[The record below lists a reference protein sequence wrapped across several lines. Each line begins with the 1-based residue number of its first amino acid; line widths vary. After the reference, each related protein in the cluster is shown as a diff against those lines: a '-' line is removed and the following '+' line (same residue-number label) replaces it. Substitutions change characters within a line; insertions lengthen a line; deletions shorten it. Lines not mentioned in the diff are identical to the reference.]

1 MLALY
6 LWDGGVKFFNG
17 FMDPQVPNGSGS
29 FLGALQLILY
39 VIYKD
44 WKNTNND
51 SATSSPPPEKE
62 AKLQDVYQMSQ
73 VEKEQGRVD
82 QMSQVEKGYVFKW
95 AKWKRDFMGRQKL
108 IVWNG
113 H

>member
-1 MLALY
+1 
-6 LWDGGVKFFNG
+6 
-17 FMDPQVPNGSGS
+17 MDPQVPNGSGS

-62 AKLQDVYQMSQ
+62 AKVQDVYQMSQ

-82 QMSQVEKGYVFKW
+82 QMSQVEKGYVFK
-95 AKWKRDFMGRQKL
+95 
-108 IVWNG
+108 
-113 H
+113 